1 MSDVM
6 VSHVFMSI
14 ATLGPEYETYSR
26 IMQYAKFH
34 RVYFD
39 YNLDIAVRTENATKI

>member
-6 VSHVFMSI
+6 DSHVFM
-14 ATLGPEYETYSR
+14 TLGPEYETYRR

-39 YNLDIAVRTENATKI
+39 YSLDIAVRTENATKI